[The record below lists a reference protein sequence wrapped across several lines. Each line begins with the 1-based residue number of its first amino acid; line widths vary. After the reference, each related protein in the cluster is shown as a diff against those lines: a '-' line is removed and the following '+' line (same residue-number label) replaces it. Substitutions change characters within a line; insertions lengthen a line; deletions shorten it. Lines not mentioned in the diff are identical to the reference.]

1 MSKAQS
7 TSSWSMY
14 GWAHRPK
21 ATHLTQCLYV
31 VLQLGN
37 ILLLDRC
44 FHSSPNVSS
53 FIILALFYYYYYHHF
68 YFYTVCNDQI
78 YLFRFHICIKKR
90 TITPLLF
97 FYILFQIGKKS
108 APVSMLLHS
117 SISVQI
123 EQNAVKIAPRKH
135 ESILNIFSHI
145 KGFYKIQFC

>member
-1 MSKAQS
+1 MVIIIIMSKAQS

-78 YLFRFHICIKKR
+78 YLFRLHFDTCIC
-90 TITPLLF
+90 TSYTCWLLSICALVKYICNTTTSIHPSVRPSLHPSIPYNF
-97 FYILFQIGKKS
+97 FS
-108 APVSMLLHS
+108 
-117 SISVQI
+117 
-123 EQNAVKIAPRKH
+123 E
-135 ESILNIFSHI
+135 
-145 KGFYKIQFC
+145 